1 MKYCEY
7 DGEDNRSE
15 TDIYSSSG
23 RNTEDSFEDISSS
36 SPQFKARQ
44 AAAQQ
49 KMPDIRSR
57 TQKKRKKHILL
68 KTAVVFVCLL
78 IAAGTAFY
86 AYAYK
91 TIDKIKRKPLDEND
105 LGITTSDFSSVR
117 NIALLGIDSRDES
130 GSGRSDAIVILTVDK
145 KHKKLK
151 LTSIA
156 RDTYVSIDGHSKDKL
171 THAYAY
177 GRSQLA
183 VKTLNQNFGLEITDY
198 VTMNFFG
205 LARVIDY
212 IGGVTVDVDEDG
224 MNELNRN
231 IFPEMRSLGVEC
243 PDLTAP
249 GEQLLCGGQAVCYA
263 RIRHIDSD
271 VERGNRQKEV
281 LMAMFS
287 KVKSMNPLKLPK
299 VAEMVISE
307 CETSLSTSDIMGLGI
322 WAVLFSPEFE
332 QLSIPNEN
340 IPSAGKTIG
349 GVWYYT
355 YDLDT
360 ARNEIYDFIYELNYY
375 SPEAVAEREAE
386 SGDE

>member
-1 MKYCEY
+1 MKYYEY

-36 SPQFKARQ
+36 SPQFRARQ

-49 KMPDIRSR
+49 KPHDIRSK

-68 KTAVVFVCLL
+68 KTAIVFVCLL

-91 TIDKIKRKPLDEND
+91 TIDKIERKPLDEND

-130 GSGRSDAIVILTVDK
+130 NSGRSDAIVILTVDK

-212 IGGVTVDVDEDG
+212 IGGVTVDVDEDE

-281 LMAMFS
+281 LTAMFS

>member
-1 MKYCEY
+1 MKYYEY

-36 SPQFKARQ
+36 SPQFRARQ

-49 KMPDIRSR
+49 KPHDIRSK

-68 KTAVVFVCLL
+68 KTAIVFVCLL

-91 TIDKIKRKPLDEND
+91 TIDKIERKPLDEND

-130 GSGRSDAIVILTVDK
+130 NSGRSDAIVILTVDK

-212 IGGVTVDVDEDG
+212 IGGVTVDVDEKE

-243 PDLTAP
+243 PDLTSP

-281 LMAMFS
+281 LTAMFS
-287 KVKSMNPLKLPK
+287 AVKSMNPLKLPK

>member
-1 MKYCEY
+1 MKYYEY

-36 SPQFKARQ
+36 SPQFRARQ

-49 KMPDIRSR
+49 KPHDIRSK

-68 KTAVVFVCLL
+68 KTAIVFVCLL

-91 TIDKIKRKPLDEND
+91 TIDKIERKPLDEND

-130 GSGRSDAIVILTVDK
+130 NSGRSDAIVILTVDK

-212 IGGVTVDVDEDG
+212 IGGVTVDVDEKE

-281 LMAMFS
+281 LTAMFS

-332 QLSIPNEN
+332 QLSVPNEN

>member
-1 MKYCEY
+1 
-7 DGEDNRSE
+7 
-15 TDIYSSSG
+15 
-23 RNTEDSFEDISSS
+23 
-36 SPQFKARQ
+36 
-44 AAAQQ
+44 
-49 KMPDIRSR
+49 
-57 TQKKRKKHILL
+57 
-68 KTAVVFVCLL
+68 
-78 IAAGTAFY
+78 
-86 AYAYK
+86 
-91 TIDKIKRKPLDEND
+91 
-105 LGITTSDFSSVR
+105 
-117 NIALLGIDSRDES
+117 
-130 GSGRSDAIVILTVDK
+130 
-145 KHKKLK
+145 
-151 LTSIA
+151 
-156 RDTYVSIDGHSKDKL
+156 
-171 THAYAY
+171 
-177 GRSQLA
+177 
-183 VKTLNQNFGLEITDY
+183 
-198 VTMNFFG
+198 MNFFG

-212 IGGVTVDVDEDG
+212 IGGVTVDVDQDE

-287 KVKSMNPLKLPK
+287 AVKSMNPLKLPK

-307 CETSLSTSDIMGLGI
+307 CETSLSTSDIMSLGI

-340 IPSAGKTIG
+340 VPSSGKTIG

-375 SPEAVAEREAE
+375 SADAVAERESE
-386 SGDE
+386 SEDE

>member
-1 MKYCEY
+1 MKYYEY

-36 SPQFKARQ
+36 SPQFRARQ

-49 KMPDIRSR
+49 RLPDIRSKA
-57 TQKKRKKHILL
+57 QKKRKKHILL
-68 KTAVVFVCLL
+68 KTAIVFVCLL

-91 TIDKIKRKPLDEND
+91 TVDKIERKPLDEND

-212 IGGVTVDVDEDG
+212 IGGVTVDVDEDE

-307 CETSLSTSDIMGLGI
+307 CETSLSTSDIMSLGI
-322 WAVLFSPEFE
+322 WAVIFSPEFE
-332 QLSIPNEN
+332 QLSVPNEN